1 MKNRII
7 QIFLLGLLSACSG
20 NKDSVETVPLNCDV
34 YKITIPL
41 DEAYY
46 DSVTS
51 HIADT
56 SFVVLNEGN
65 NIMFSC
71 ADKII
76 EYNNKYYILDQSA
89 LRTVVS
95 FKKDGTSDIKYGRVG
110 QGRAGPGRICFS
122 LGYACRRNRSVRI
135 RYKFQKNHSLH

>member
-65 NIMFSC
+65 NIM
-71 ADKII
+71 

-95 FKKDGTSDIKYGRVG
+95 FKKDGTPILV
-110 QGRAGPGRICFS
+110 P
-122 LGYACRRNRSVRI
+122 
-135 RYKFQKNHSLH
+135 

>member
-95 FKKDGTSDIKYGRVG
+95 FKKDGTSGCLLYTSPSPRDAHESRMPSS
-110 QGRAGPGRICFS
+110 A
-122 LGYACRRNRSVRI
+122 
-135 RYKFQKNHSLH
+135 

>member
-41 DEAYY
+41 DEAYC

-76 EYNNKYYILDQSA
+76 EYNNKYYIQTKAHYEL
-89 LRTVVS
+89 LYPLKRMVHLILNMVV
-95 FKKDGTSDIKYGRVG
+95 
-110 QGRAGPGRICFS
+110 
-122 LGYACRRNRSVRI
+122 
-135 RYKFQKNHSLH
+135 

>member
-1 MKNRII
+1 MKLIM
-7 QIFLLGLLSACSG
+7 
-20 NKDSVETVPLNCDV
+20 
-34 YKITIPL
+34 IP
-41 DEAYY
+41 
-46 DSVTS
+46 S

-95 FKKDGTSDIKYGRVG
+95 FKKDGTPILV
-110 QGRAGPGRICFS
+110 P
-122 LGYACRRNRSVRI
+122 
-135 RYKFQKNHSLH
+135 

>member
-65 NIMFSC
+65 NIMFYF

-95 FKKDGTSDIKYGRVG
+95 FKKDGTPILV
-110 QGRAGPGRICFS
+110 P
-122 LGYACRRNRSVRI
+122 
-135 RYKFQKNHSLH
+135 

>member
-95 FKKDGTSDIKYGRVG
+95 FKRMVLNISPIVVSYQKRGCVRLKTHPLLFIGKDY
-110 QGRAGPGRICFS
+110 
-122 LGYACRRNRSVRI
+122 L
-135 RYKFQKNHSLH
+135 

>member
-20 NKDSVETVPLNCDV
+20 NKDSVETVPL

-95 FKKDGTSDIKYGRVG
+95 FKKDGTPILV
-110 QGRAGPGRICFS
+110 P
-122 LGYACRRNRSVRI
+122 
-135 RYKFQKNHSLH
+135 

>member
-41 DEAYY
+41 DEAY
-46 DSVTS
+46 
-51 HIADT
+51 

-95 FKKDGTSDIKYGRVG
+95 FKKDGTPILV
-110 QGRAGPGRICFS
+110 P
-122 LGYACRRNRSVRI
+122 
-135 RYKFQKNHSLH
+135 

>member
-20 NKDSVETVPLNCDV
+20 NKDSVETIPLNCDV

-95 FKKDGTSDIKYGRVG
+95 FKRWYSNISPIVVSYQKKRVC
-110 QGRAGPGRICFS
+110 QIEDTPSFYLLGRIIYNPAS
-122 LGYACRRNRSVRI
+122 S
-135 RYKFQKNHSLH
+135 